1 MLRKS
6 IYASEGEPS
15 FFYLM
20 MADSCFQR
28 ARSTRNPNAGGALRN
43 LGSDY
48 LMKAT
53 EVSSVFSRSR
63 RSWPDGRALD
73 EAHQKLS
80 CLRELGSSSLLPR
93 EH

>member
-28 ARSTRNPNAGGALRN
+28 ARSTRHPNAGGALRN

-53 EVSSVFSRSR
+53 EVSSVFSQSR

-73 EAHQKLS
+73 RTGGREREA
-80 CLRELGSSSLLPR
+80 
-93 EH
+93 